1 MTPNPEL
8 TALNCKLIPRA
19 NDALLRTVERAQLSK
34 TDVVNRAI
42 QVYDFIEAQLADGG
56 EILVRKNGEIEKITL
71 L

>member
-1 MTPNPEL
+1 MTPNLEL
-8 TALNCKLIPRA
+8 TALNCKLTPRA

-71 L
+71 I